1 MKLQAKVTLGSMLLA
16 IIIVVL
22 VSGVD
27 VGSFMDFQLQS
38 TLERAAGIKDVAKA
52 AVIETLNR
60 RQDVSL
66 RETLRDPELKQK
78 LVNLTGSLNGVL
90 SIDMVSAEN
99 GEVMASTLLDRIGS
113 KETPPDF
120 SRLVRQASWFEKVN
134 VLLFKHGY
142 YMLQD
147 PVGVSITLF
156 WVRVVISPVLIRPSL
171 KETLYQKAEVAIL
184 SVAGAVLLTFL
195 FSMALFRSLGNI
207 GHMLDRVASG
217 EYELEV
223 LPSDKIAKDELS
235 VMASKVNLLGQR
247 LRGA

>member
-52 AVIETLNR
+52 AVLETLNR
-60 RQDVSL
+60 RHDVSL
-66 RETLRDPELKQK
+66 RETLRDPELKQR

-90 SIDMVSAEN
+90 SIDMVSEEN
-99 GEVMASTLLDRIGS
+99 GEVMASTLLDRVGS

-120 SRLVRQASWFEKVN
+120 SRLVRQGGWFEKLN
-134 VLLFKHGY
+134 VLLFRYGRY

-147 PVGVSITLF
+147 PVGSSVSANTLF
-156 WVRVVISPVLIRPSL
+156 WVRVLIYPALIRPSI
-171 KETLYQKAEVAIL
+171 KE
-184 SVAGAVLLTFL
+184 
-195 FSMALFRSLGNI
+195 
-207 GHMLDRVASG
+207 
-217 EYELEV
+217 
-223 LPSDKIAKDELS
+223 
-235 VMASKVNLLGQR
+235 
-247 LRGA
+247 

>member
-38 TLERAAGIKDVAKA
+38 TLERAAGIKDVAKD

-60 RQDVSL
+60 RHDVSL

-99 GEVMASTLLDRIGS
+99 GEVMASTLVDRVGS
-113 KETPPDF
+113 KDTEPDF
-120 SRLVRQASWFEKVN
+120 SKLVRQGSWLEKLN
-134 VLLFKHGY
+134 ELLFKHG
-142 YMLQD
+142 D
-147 PVGVSITLF
+147 ITCCRTRSECPPPLSSGCA
-156 WVRVVISPVLIRPSL
+156 WLSPRC
-171 KETLYQKAEVAIL
+171 
-184 SVAGAVLLTFL
+184 
-195 FSMALFRSLGNI
+195 
-207 GHMLDRVASG
+207 
-217 EYELEV
+217 
-223 LPSDKIAKDELS
+223 
-235 VMASKVNLLGQR
+235 
-247 LRGA
+247 